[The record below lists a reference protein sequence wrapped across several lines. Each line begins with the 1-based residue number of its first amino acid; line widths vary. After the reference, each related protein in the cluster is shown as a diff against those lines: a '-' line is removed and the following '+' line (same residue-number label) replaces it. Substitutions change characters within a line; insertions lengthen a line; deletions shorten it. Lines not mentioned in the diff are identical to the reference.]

1 MGGRRQDR
9 VGQRQVSHRD
19 DDLALGPPALDVGH
33 GVLRRLEGKDPVDDR
48 SDCAGV
54 NEGAIARSCSP
65 LAFMKRN
72 EYRTWRRRGRSLVR
86 PLSSTVARR
95 TTGFASI
102 SLAKPGSGV
111 SWRVLSPA
119 VL

>member
-1 MGGRRQDR
+1 MVGVGASLYDVTTCWFISCSLFMAVPFCGWDFCECCSRMGGRRQDR

-54 NEGAIARSCSP
+54 DEGGDRAKL
-65 LAFMKRN
+65 LAAGLH
-72 EYRTWRRRGRSLVR
+72 EE
-86 PLSSTVARR
+86 
-95 TTGFASI
+95 
-102 SLAKPGSGV
+102 
-111 SWRVLSPA
+111 
-119 VL
+119 